1 MKWRI
6 MLELAGP
13 DGTPQMHEVGAGE
26 RSPTGHAA
34 ATLGLS
40 LAEGRAILAALQRSL
55 VAAQVDEHCR
65 NRRRCDRCGTP
76 RPLKGSVRF
85 RANRPCSRNLA
96 ADSGLSAATLG
107 PLISVDHFGI
117 CATGTSWRET

>member
-13 DGTPQMHEVGAGE
+13 NGTPLMHEVGAGE
-26 RSPTGHAA
+26 RSPIGHAE

-40 LAEGRAILAALQRSL
+40 LAEGKAIQAALQRSL

-65 NRRRCDRCGTP
+65 SRRCCDRCGAQ
-76 RPLKGSVRF
+76 RPLRDL
-85 RANRPCSRNLA
+85 RPRRLTSLFGVVA
-96 ADSGLSAATLG
+96 ARPPRRSAT
-107 PLISVDHFGI
+107 
-117 CATGTSWRET
+117 R